1 MYICVATSSNYAT
14 AEEPNVQFH
23 CILFPKLVHVIAQ
36 CTFFPTPQEYLSSL
50 GILHRDLAC
59 RNILVDDRK
68 LLKISDFG
76 LSRDTPEY
84 VSSLQDKMPLRWM
97 APETVAENVFT
108 DKSDV

>member
-1 MYICVATSSNYAT
+1 MYDIGFAAF
-14 AEEPNVQFH
+14 EEGVYLL
-23 CILFPKLVHVIAQ
+23 LFCLVYYGNNIVMHIS
-36 CTFFPTPQEYLSSL
+36 TLSLFPQEYLSSL
-50 GILHRDLAC
+50 GVLHRDLAC
-59 RNILVDDRK
+59 RNILVDEGK

-97 APETVAENVFT
+97 APETVTENVFT

>member
-1 MYICVATSSNYAT
+1 MHSTVTCVVYSHAVLVLCYMR
-14 AEEPNVQFH
+14 
-23 CILFPKLVHVIAQ
+23 LFSLS
-36 CTFFPTPQEYLSSL
+36 PQEYLSSM
-50 GILHRDLAC
+50 GVLHRDLAC

-84 VSSLQDKMPLRWM
+84 VSSLKDKMPLRWM
-97 APETVAENVFT
+97 APETLTENVFT

>member
-1 MYICVATSSNYAT
+1 MSHYTVYACSLFSS
-14 AEEPNVQFH
+14 
-23 CILFPKLVHVIAQ
+23 
-36 CTFFPTPQEYLSSL
+36 QEYLSSL
-50 GILHRDLAC
+50 DILHRDLAC
-59 RNILVDDRK
+59 RNILVDEGK

-97 APETVAENVFT
+97 APETLTKNVFT

>member
-1 MYICVATSSNYAT
+1 MHNIEFAAFEEGVCLVLFFVVYYINNIVTQNCTLS
-14 AEEPNVQFH
+14 
-23 CILFPKLVHVIAQ
+23 LF
-36 CTFFPTPQEYLSSL
+36 PQEYLSSL
-50 GILHRDLAC
+50 GVLHRDLAC
-59 RNILVDDRK
+59 RNILVDEGK

-97 APETVAENVFT
+97 APETVTDNIFT

>member
-1 MYICVATSSNYAT
+1 MHVILHENLCLPCKSVVKTTVFIYKYAT
-14 AEEPNVQFH
+14 
-23 CILFPKLVHVIAQ
+23 FPI
-36 CTFFPTPQEYLSSL
+36 PQEYLSSL

-59 RNILVDDRK
+59 RNILVDEGK

-97 APETVAENVFT
+97 APETVTENVFT
-108 DKSDV
+108 EKSDV

>member
-1 MYICVATSSNYAT
+1 MHSRACFATICACFSISLNT
-14 AEEPNVQFH
+14 
-23 CILFPKLVHVIAQ
+23 CLLFR
-36 CTFFPTPQEYLSSL
+36 QEYLSSL
-50 GILHRDLAC
+50 GILHRDLAYC
-59 RNILVDDRK
+59 NILVDEGK

-97 APETVAENVFT
+97 APETITKNVFT

>member
-1 MYICVATSSNYAT
+1 MHIPCHHLCYIYSPAYPLYCVC
-14 AEEPNVQFH
+14 V
-23 CILFPKLVHVIAQ
+23 LF
-36 CTFFPTPQEYLSSL
+36 PQEYLSSL

-59 RNILVDDRK
+59 RNILVDEGK

-97 APETVAENVFT
+97 APETVTDNVFT

>member
-1 MYICVATSSNYAT
+1 MIVCVLIPDSLLVLSCSVYT
-14 AEEPNVQFH
+14 VQE
-23 CILFPKLVHVIAQ
+23 Q
-36 CTFFPTPQEYLSSL
+36 
-50 GILHRDLAC
+50 GLAW
-59 RNILVDDRK
+59 RNILVDEGK

-97 APETVAENVFT
+97 APETVTENVFT

>member
-1 MYICVATSSNYAT
+1 MVYIYHNTILYN
-14 AEEPNVQFH
+14 FH
-23 CILFPKLVHVIAQ
+23 MLLCIMHMHMV
-36 CTFFPTPQEYLSSL
+36 CSTTCDSPTCLHAYSLQEYLSSL
-50 GILHRDLAC
+50 GVLHRDLAC
-59 RNILVDDRK
+59 RNILVDEGK

-97 APETVAENVFT
+97 APETVTENVFT